1 MGVSVRS
8 VPESSVSM
16 PDTSVPSLPVGARD
30 VLPAEAAEVREIES
44 RVARTFELAG
54 YREVITPVLE
64 LADVLDR
71 AQEGGL
77 ARTFRLFDS
86 HGRVLALRPDLTI
99 PVARLVATRMDD
111 HPDPI
116 RVRYAARRFRTP
128 MQGRPEPTEVREAG
142 IELVGLD
149 GPEADAE
156 VIALVVTALRDAGLP
171 DIQVNA
177 GDVEVGIATLDGLG
191 IGDEDRRLLSAAAA
205 DRNLVAWRRIVARL
219 ALPEHTREFLSTFPT
234 LRGGVDVLDVVRRE
248 VPSAEGACAWLER
261 TFALLD
267 GLGVRDA
274 VRLDLGILR
283 DWGYYSG
290 VVFEAYADGE
300 SRPVAVGGRY
310 DGLVGRFGRDRPAV
324 GASITLDAV
333 HRAAGSRSATR
344 QALRNGVVLAGGL
357 STASAVATAAR
368 RAGCIVVSA
377 GTRADADALATRDGW
392 RFVAEVVDARIV
404 LVDRSDG
411 SEHSGTELAVVAGDA
426 IGGDA

>member
-1 MGVSVRS
+1 MREAD
-8 VPESSVSM
+8 VPG
-16 PDTSVPSLPVGARD
+16 LPIGARD
-30 VLPAEAAEVREIES
+30 VLPAEAGEIREIEAS
-44 RVARTFELAG
+44 VARTFELAG

-71 AQEGGL
+71 AQDGGL

-86 HGRVLALRPDLTI
+86 QGRVLALRPDLTI

-111 HPDPI
+111 HPGPI
-116 RVRYAARRFRTP
+116 RLRYAARRFRTP
-128 MQGRPEPTEVREAG
+128 TPGRPGPTEVREAG
-142 IELVGLD
+142 LELVGLD

-171 DIQVNA
+171 DIQVNV
-177 GDVEVGIATLDGLG
+177 GDVEVGVATLNGLG
-191 IGDEDRRLLSAAAA
+191 VGDEDRLQLGIAAA
-205 DRNLVAWRRIVARL
+205 DRNVVAWRRIVARL
-219 ALPEHTREFLSTFPT
+219 ELPEHTREFLSAFPT
-234 LRGGVDVLDVVRRE
+234 LRGSEDILDVVRRE
-248 VPSAEGACAWLER
+248 APTADGACAWLER

-283 DWGYYSG
+283 DWAYYSG

-333 HRAAGSRSATR
+333 HRVVGSRSGGGR
-344 QALRNGVVLAGGL
+344 PLRDGVALAGGL
-357 STASAVATAAR
+357 VDASAVAAAAR
-368 RAGCIVVSA
+368 RAGCVVVCA
-377 GTRADADALATRDGW
+377 GTHEDADALALRDGL
-392 RFVAEVVDARIV
+392 RFVADMADDRVV
-404 LVDRSDG
+404 LLDRSNG
-411 SEHSGTELAVVAGDA
+411 SERIGADLAALVRAA
-426 IGGDA
+426 IGGGA